1 MLKKSLFIYALSGC
15 LLSSAVFAD
24 TSKDKKEEQVNTY
37 EMLNIFGE
45 VMERTKTSY
54 VEDITDKKLIEAAIN
69 GMLTSLDP
77 HSSYLNEQDFKYM
90 NEQTSGKFGGLGIEI
105 TMDNG
110 VVKIIS
116 PIDDTPAAKA
126 GLKAG
131 DYITDIEDET
141 VIGLTLNEVVSKLR
155 GKVGTKVKI
164 TVRRVNEKPFT
175 VTLTRDEI
183 KIQSVKSEIKNNDIL
198 YVRISSF
205 NDDIDSDIK
214 KAVEKAQK
222 ELKNKLSGIV
232 IDVRNNPGGLLDQ
245 AIKVSDLFLE
255 HGEIVSTRSR
265 NEEDTIKYSATAGD
279 VAQNLPIVVMINEGS
294 ASASEILAGALQDHH
309 RAVILGEKSF
319 GKGSVQTVIPL
330 RNKGAMRITTA
341 RYYTPSGR
349 SIQAKGIEPDIRVKQ
364 AKVEEIE
371 SYGLNLSEADLKGAL
386 KNEQAGD
393 DKKKDKKAN
402 DKDKKDLKDYQL
414 IRALDLVKA
423 LYIYGQ
429 NDNTVAEVKKAE
441 EKAEAKQEKAAND
454 NEKQEQEKAE

>member
-1 MLKKSLFIYALSGC
+1 
-15 LLSSAVFAD
+15 
-24 TSKDKKEEQVNTY
+24 
-37 EMLNIFGE
+37 
-45 VMERTKTSY
+45 
-54 VEDITDKKLIEAAIN
+54 
-69 GMLTSLDP
+69 
-77 HSSYLNEQDFKYM
+77 
-90 NEQTSGKFGGLGIEI
+90 
-105 TMDNG
+105 
-110 VVKIIS
+110 
-116 PIDDTPAAKA
+116 
-126 GLKAG
+126 
-131 DYITDIEDET
+131 
-141 VIGLTLNEVVSKLR
+141 
-155 GKVGTKVKI
+155 
-164 TVRRVNEKPFT
+164 VRRVNEKPFT

-183 KIQSVKSEIKNNDIL
+183 KINSVKSEVKNNDIL

-205 NDDIDSDIK
+205 NDDIDVDIK

-279 VAQNLPIVVMINEGS
+279 IAQNLPIVVMINEGS

-393 DKKKDKKAN
+393 DKKKAQQAN
-402 DKDKKDLKDYQL
+402 DKNKKDLKDYQL

-429 NDNTVAEVKKAE
+429 NDNTIAQIKK
-441 EKAEAKQEKAAND
+441 EAKTDGKSAEEKAAND
-454 NEKQEQEKAE
+454 NQKPEEQKAQ